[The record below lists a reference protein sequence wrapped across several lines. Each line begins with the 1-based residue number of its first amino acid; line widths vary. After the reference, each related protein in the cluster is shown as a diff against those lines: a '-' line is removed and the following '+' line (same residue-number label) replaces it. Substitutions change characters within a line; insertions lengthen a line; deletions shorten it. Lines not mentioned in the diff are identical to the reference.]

1 MRKQLLAMSLLLS
14 VFLIGTVQA
23 DVTLPKIF
31 GSHMVLQQEKPIV
44 IWGWAKPGEKVK
56 ASIGESTAST
66 TATDKGEWKLSLPAI
81 KAGGPAVT
89 LTITGANTITFD
101 DVLIGE
107 VWLCSGQSN
116 MEFGIGNVI
125 NAEKEIA
132 AADYPQ
138 IRLMKVDKSW
148 KPSPQIDLG
157 GEWKVCTPETV
168 KQGGWNG
175 FSAVGYFFGR
185 ELHQTLKVPVGLI
198 DATWGGTRIESWTP
212 PQGFAQVPALSTDN
226 EKLQM
231 AIPGSPVHDQRM
243 SQLITEMTA
252 WNESAQKS
260 VADKT
265 MCPPMPKFPAE
276 LLGPSDVQS
285 ATALFNGMIHP
296 LVPFAMRGAI
306 WYQGE
311 ANHNEGKLYTER
323 MKALIGGW
331 RTIWNEG
338 EFPFY
343 FVQIAPYN
351 YGDRQ
356 PYVPEF
362 WEAQELA
369 EKTIP
374 NTGMIVVNDIGNLGD
389 IHPKNKQDV
398 GHRLAVRA
406 LHQTYGMTQ
415 ILGSSPMFKS
425 LTTEGDKLR
434 ITFDNTGDGLKTT
447 DGKPVRLFE
456 IAGETSG
463 GFKPATAVID
473 GGSVVLSSSDVKSPT
488 AVRFAWAMLA
498 EPNLC
503 NSASLPASAF
513 RAGDIPVHDYITEK
527 VPEVKNFKLVY
538 DLDLS
543 KLGSNIQYTAD
554 NHASITGA
562 FDRIA
567 YAMELQDSKG
577 NTQWVYASMDAF
589 TDDIAKAGV
598 PTAASHAHFQQ
609 NLSHLTVM
617 TNVAGITT
625 GENLDGGNIEF
636 WPNNYAP
643 GNAANVPGASSE
655 TFDFGDQTVDPV
667 DGYGSMQIHNHNAK
681 QTLFALNHWREG
693 TSADIGIGNA
703 PTGNPDWTFAQ
714 NAESYPTKR
723 LRVFVRMK

>member
-1 MRKQLLAMSLLLS
+1 MHKHICALLLS
-14 VFLIGTVQA
+14 LILTLAGTVHA

-44 IWGWAKPGEKVK
+44 LWGWANPGEKVT
-56 ASIGESTAST
+56 ATVGESTAST
-66 TATDKGEWKLSLPAI
+66 SATDKGEWKLSLPAM

-89 LTITGANTITFD
+89 LTITASNTITFD

-125 NAEKEIA
+125 NADKEIA
-132 AADYPQ
+132 AADFPQ
-138 IRLMKVDKSW
+138 IRLMKVEKSW
-148 KPSPQIDLG
+148 TASPQRDLRG
-157 GEWKVCTPETV
+157 DWKICSPETV

-185 ELHQTLKVPVGLI
+185 ELHQKLNVPVGLI

-212 PQGFAQVPALSTDN
+212 PQGFAEVPALAAAN
-226 EKLQM
+226 EKLQL
-231 AIPGSPVHDQRM
+231 AIPGSTSHDQRM
-243 SQLITEMTA
+243 SKLITDMNA
-252 WNESAQKS
+252 WSESAQKAL
-260 VADKT
+260 ADKST
-265 MCPPMPKFPAE
+265 CPPIPKFPAE
-276 LLGPSDVQS
+276 LLGPTDVQS
-285 ATALFNGMIHP
+285 ATALYNGMIHP
-296 LVPFAMRGAI
+296 LVPFAIRGAI

-331 RTIWNEG
+331 RTVWNEG

-351 YGDRQ
+351 YGDKQ
-356 PYVPEF
+356 PYLPEF

-369 EKTIP
+369 EKVIP

-389 IHPKNKQDV
+389 IHPKNKQEV

-406 LHQTYGMTQ
+406 LHQTYGKTE
-415 ILGSSPMFKS
+415 ILGQSPMFKS
-425 LTTEGDKLR
+425 LATEGDKLR
-434 ITFDNTGDGLKTT
+434 VTFDNAGDGLKTS
-447 DGKPVRLFE
+447 DGKPLRLFE

-473 GGSVVLSSSDVKSPT
+473 GNSVILASPEVKAPT

-513 RAGDIPVHDYITEK
+513 RAGSIPVHDYISEK
-527 VPEVKNFKLVY
+527 VPEVKDYKLVY

-543 KLGSNIQYTAD
+543 MLGPVIQYAVD
-554 NHASITGA
+554 NHAAITGP

-589 TDDIAKAGV
+589 TDDIRKIGV
-598 PTAASHAHFQQ
+598 PTVASHAHFQQ
-609 NLSHLTVM
+609 NLSHLTVYS
-617 TNVAGITT
+617 NVPSLTT

-643 GNAANVPGASSE
+643 GNAANVPNASSE
-655 TFDFGDQTVDPV
+655 TYDFGDQITDLL
-667 DGYGSMQIHNHNAK
+667 DGYGSMQIHNHDAK

-693 TSADIGIGNA
+693 SAADLGIGNA
-703 PTGNPDWTFAQ
+703 PSGNPDWTFAA
-714 NAESYPTKR
+714 NGESYVTKR
-723 LRVFVRMK
+723 LRVFVHVK